1 MYLETD
7 GSENT
12 RQTLWEAAEAILAGK
27 FTATANWTPP
37 QKKKKLPYHQKKL
50 EKNNK
55 QPEVSRRKET
65 IKIREKINKFFLNG
79 KKIKSRTIWKVKQN
93 QQISV

>member
-27 FTATANWTPP
+27 FTATAN
-37 QKKKKLPYHQKKL
+37 
-50 EKNNK
+50 
-55 QPEVSRRKET
+55 
-65 IKIREKINKFFLNG
+65 
-79 KKIKSRTIWKVKQN
+79 
-93 QQISV
+93 